1 MNDLSIQHVY
11 SHGGES
17 RLPIDVPARPTVEA
31 RVPTA
36 SDLVPLHQIMTREVV
51 CVRDDLLVETAIELA
66 ARRRLGCLPVVDRD
80 GFPTG
85 IVTKQDLLEAAANGD
100 ALEIGQVM
108 MPIAFTLGDRA
119 TIAHAAAMMVVE
131 GVHHV
136 PIVGD
141 DGRLVGVVSSL
152 DIVRWLAEND
162 GLVRT

>member
-11 SHGGES
+11 GHGGEY
-17 RLPIDVPARPTVEA
+17 RLPIDAPARHTVEA
-31 RVPTA
+31 REPTVA
-36 SDLVPLHQIMTREVV
+36 DVVPLHQIMTREVV
-51 CVRDDLLVETAIELA
+51 CVRDDLLVETAIKLA
-66 ARRRLGCLPVVDRD
+66 ARRRLGCLPVVDRG
-80 GFPTG
+80 GFPIG

-100 ALEIGQVM
+100 ALEIQQVM
-108 MPIAFTLGDRA
+108 MPIAFTLADRA
-119 TIAHAAAMMVVE
+119 TVANAAAMMTLE

-162 GLVRT
+162 GLLRM